1 MTNIHM
7 ISHAES
13 CGATLRCCDSLNA
26 GLLPCTSSHLG
37 IISRSPVCTVLA
49 MHGLRQ
55 IEAPARPSG
64 PRHGAVQRKASMSEA
79 PGAGSSAQ

>member
-26 GLLPCTSSHLG
+26 GLLPCTSPHLD

-55 IEAPARPSG
+55 IEAPARPVWPSPWCCAEKG
-64 PRHGAVQRKASMSEA
+64 FNVGGTGCR
-79 PGAGSSAQ
+79 